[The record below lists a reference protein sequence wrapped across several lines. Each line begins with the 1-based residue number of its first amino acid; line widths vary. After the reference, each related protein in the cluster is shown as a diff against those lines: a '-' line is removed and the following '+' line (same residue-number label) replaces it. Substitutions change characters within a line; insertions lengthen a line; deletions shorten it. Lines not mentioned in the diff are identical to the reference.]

1 VRGMAGL
8 RVVRPMLP
16 GAHARSVGLLA
27 AAMLLLCGLAGP
39 GVALATTPVGT
50 FTVDPASPQTGQT
63 VTLTADQAE
72 DPTMMFAF
80 TYAWSVDG
88 GATLDSTSARTVH
101 TTFATAGTYH
111 VTLTVT
117 DPLDPV
123 TGVATSTQAI
133 TATDPPPPPPPPNVA
148 PTASF
153 TFSPLDP
160 RVGSTVTFT
169 STSTDDGT
177 LKKFEWDLDGN
188 GTYEVVGSSTRQVTF
203 NTGGFHTVGLRVT
216 DNGGLQDTF
225 DQSIYVDQRP
235 SASFDITPATTAAVG
250 DTVTFTSTSTDPEG
264 DPLTFAW
271 DLDQDGLF
279 DDGTG
284 DSAQKAYPT
293 PGTYSVRLR
302 VTDSHGAS
310 STTTG
315 QVRVVADVAPQ
326 AGFGFTPSAPRAGEP
341 VTFTSTSTDSDG
353 TVAALQ
359 WDLDGNGQF
368 NDAAGPT
375 AQRAFPVAGS
385 YTVSLRVTDDKGV
398 SSIAFQTIFV
408 LGSATQEQDALA
420 GSTPGTSAPD
430 ALPPAA
436 PVPSPG
442 TSSPRLLSP
451 FPIIR
456 IRGRADATAVHV
468 DLLSVQA
475 PRGSRISAR
484 CRGKSCPRRPIA
496 ATATSSSRPVRLR
509 GLERRFA
516 YGVVLEIRV
525 TKSGRI
531 GKYTGFYMRR
541 GKAPLRRDRCLRPG
555 AKRPSRCP
563 TQ

>member
-1 VRGMAGL
+1 MAGL
-8 RVVRPMLP
+8 RVARPLLP
-16 GAHARSVGLLA
+16 GVHARSVGLLA
-27 AAMLLLCGLAGP
+27 AAVLLCGLAGP
-39 GVALATTPVGT
+39 GVALAAPVAT
-50 FTVDPASPQTGQT
+50 FTYAPAAPQTNQL
-63 VTLTADQAE
+63 VTLIADQADDGLTPYE
-72 DPTMMFAF
+72 YT
-80 TYAWSVDG
+80 WSADG
-88 GATLDSTSARTVH
+88 GMLHSTSGRTVEIE
-101 TTFATAGTYH
+101 FATAGAYQ
-111 VTLTVT
+111 VTLSVR
-117 DPLDPV
+117 DPLDLLSEP
-123 TGVATSTQAI
+123 ATSTRTI
-133 TATDPPPPPPPPNVA
+133 TATNPPPPPPPPNVA

-153 TFSPLDP
+153 TFSPVEP
-160 RVGSTVTFT
+160 WVGSPVTFT

-188 GTYEVVGSSTRQVTF
+188 GKYEVVGSSTRQVTTF
-203 NTGGFHTVGLRVT
+203 STGGSRTVGLRVT
-216 DNGGLQDTF
+216 DDGGLRGSFTDSF
-225 DQSIYVDQRP
+225 YVDQRP
-235 SASFDITPATTAAVG
+235 SASFVVTPAVAAVG

-264 DPLTFAW
+264 DPIAFAW

-284 DSAQKAYPT
+284 DSAQKAFPT
-293 PGTYSVRLR
+293 PGTYPVRLL

-310 STTTG
+310 SPATR

-326 AGFGFTPSAPRAGEP
+326 AGFGFTPSAPRVGDP
-341 VTFTSTSTDSDG
+341 VTFTSTSTDADG
-353 TVAALQ
+353 TVAALE
-359 WDLDGNGQF
+359 WDLDGDGQF
-368 NDAAGPT
+368 DDAAGPT

-385 YTVSLRVTDDKGV
+385 HTVSLRVTDDKGV

-408 LGSATQEQDALA
+408 LGSATQEQDAPA

-430 ALPPAA
+430 AIPPAA

-442 TSSPRLLSP
+442 TSSPRQPSLLNP
-451 FPIIR
+451 FPIVR

-475 PRGSRISAR
+475 PRGSRITAR
-484 CRGKSCPRRPIA
+484 CRGASCPRRRVA

-509 GLERRFA
+509 GLERR
-516 YGVVLEIRV
+516 YGNGVVLEIRV

-531 GKYTGFYMRR
+531 GKYTTFSMRR

-555 AKRPSRCP
+555 TTRPSRCP